1 MSKSTKP
8 VSFKKLTLATAILA
22 SLGLGAAQS
31 NAAEIEFFGT
41 AKIKPTYYSNFDFDD
56 QKEDGATLNEGGLVS
71 GNGAHTRSETRLGWK
86 AAGDDWSVKMIAEA
100 DQTLTKDN
108 VDRSFYTTAEKN
120 GLPNAGGEFGIE
132 RAEFLYS
139 LAPAVQLQ
147 AGWDI
152 RYLDLQSGGLLYGDD
167 HPFVGL
173 RGKNNDTSYE
183 VLYIPINNRVNT
195 GSSEA
200 GDWRVYSAKVSQK
213 VAEWTLSP
221 ILAYSDNV
229 DRNADVTYF
238 GLEGFGKIGG
248 ANLSFEVIGADGTV
262 GERDLSSAAAYAGIE
277 LPVNDS
283 FSPYVAVRYTQ
294 GDSDA
299 TDNKVEGFNGI
310 TDIGRFSGLM
320 GMDGNILGEN
330 LSTGYGAT
338 LYAYS
343 PERTGGAGVQG
354 YGGIGNGASGINPG
368 SQILAFGTKGALASV
383 APNLS
388 YKAQLFMIWFDET
401 SNLVNAKNPGQKVDD
416 YAGTTV
422 DLQLKYAFNQ
432 NFSMDYILSTF
443 VPGDGI
449 QDQTN
454 SNDSAYVNTLSMNWA
469 Y

>member
-1 MSKSTKP
+1 MSKCNKP

-22 SLGLGAAQS
+22 SLGLGTAQS

-41 AKIKPTYYSNFDFDD
+41 AKVKPTYYSNFDFDD
-56 QKEDGATLNEGGLVS
+56 QKDDGTTLNEGGLVS
-71 GNGAHTRSETRLGWK
+71 GNGLHTRSETRLGWK

-100 DQTLTKDN
+100 DQILTKDN

-139 LAPAVQLQ
+139 FAPAVQLQ
-147 AGWDI
+147 AGWDL
-152 RYLDLQSGGLLYGDD
+152 RFLDLESGGLLYGDD

-173 RGKNNDTSYE
+173 RGKSNNTSYE
-183 VLYIPINNRVNT
+183 VLYIPINNSVNT

-200 GDWRVYSAKVSQK
+200 GDWRVYTAKVSQK
-213 VAEWTLSP
+213 VADWTISP

-229 DRNADVTYF
+229 AKDADVTYF
-238 GLEGFGKIGG
+238 GVEGFGKIGG
-248 ANLSFEVIGADGTV
+248 ANLSFELIGAGGDV
-262 GERDLSSAAAYAGIE
+262 GADDLSSTAAYAGIE
-277 LPVNDS
+277 LPVSDS
-283 FSPYVAVRYTQ
+283 FRPYVAVRYTQ
-294 GDSDA
+294 GDGDA
-299 TDNKVEGFNGI
+299 KDNKVEGFNGI
-310 TDIGRFSGLM
+310 TDIGRYSGLM

-330 LSTGYGAT
+330 LSAGYGAT
-338 LYAYS
+338 LYAYA
-343 PERTGGAGVQG
+343 PERSGSGAG
-354 YGGIGNGASGINPG
+354 YGGIGNGASGNNPG
-368 SQILAFGTKGALASV
+368 SRIFALGTKGALANVS
-383 APNLS
+383 PNLS

-401 SNLVNAKNPGQKVDD
+401 GNLNNAKNPSQKVDD

-422 DLQLKYAFNQ
+422 DLQLKYAFNK

-443 VPGDGI
+443 IPGDGI